1 MGLYYA
7 TGKRK
12 KAIARVW
19 ISEGKG
25 DIVVNKKA
33 DKDYFL
39 RDNLCMIVRQPLETV
54 NMTGRFNVKARVVGG
69 GLSGQAEA
77 LRHGIAHAL
86 ISYDENLRGNLR
98 KAGYLTR
105 DPRMKERK
113 KYGQKKARR
122 SFQFTKR

>member
-19 ISEGKG
+19 ISEGQG
-25 DIVVNKKA
+25 DLSVNNKTIKNF
-33 DKDYFL
+33 FL
-39 RDNLCMIVRQPLETV
+39 RDNLCMIIKQPLEVT
-54 NMTGRFNVKARVVGG
+54 NTLGRFNVKARVAGG

-77 LRHGIAHAL
+77 LRHGIARAL
-86 ISYDENLRGNLR
+86 VVFDETLRSALR
-98 KAGYLTR
+98 KGGYLTR

-113 KYGQKKARR
+113 KYGRAKARKA
-122 SFQFTKR
+122 FQFTKR

>member
-12 KAIARVW
+12 NAVARVW

-25 DIVVNKKA
+25 DILVNTRGIKE
-33 DKDYFL
+33 YFL
-39 RDNLCMIVRQPLETV
+39 RDNLCMIIRQPLEVTNV
-54 NMTGRFNVKARVVGG
+54 VGRFNVKARVAGG
-69 GLSGQAEA
+69 GLSGQASA
-77 LRHGIAHAL
+77 LRHGIAKAL
-86 ISYDENLRGNLR
+86 AVHDENLRPALR
-98 KAGYLTR
+98 KAGFLTR

-122 SFQFTKR
+122 AFQFTKR